1 MRNLVVQFFDIKQ
14 RPYAYIEKNFE
25 MNAYGLWGSDLFK
38 RILWFYITAWSA
50 GAGNSGRILQSAG
63 RFFV

>member
-25 MNAYGLWGSDLFK
+25 MNAYGL
-38 RILWFYITAWSA
+38 
-50 GAGNSGRILQSAG
+50 
-63 RFFV
+63 